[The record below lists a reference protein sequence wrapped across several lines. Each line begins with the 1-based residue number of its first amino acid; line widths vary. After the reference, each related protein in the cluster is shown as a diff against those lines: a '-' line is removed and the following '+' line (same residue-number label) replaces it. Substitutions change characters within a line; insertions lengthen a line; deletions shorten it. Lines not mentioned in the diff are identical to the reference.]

1 MQTNPIQPSHRP
13 SQAPQEGPHAA
24 PAPASAHIVDVL
36 IAERAPKL
44 AASRWWPI
52 VRPGLNRLLG
62 RGAAVRMAD
71 VIGPMRGRDAIDW
84 ISQLLRLDVRIEGL
98 EHVPEAG
105 ACVLVANH
113 PTGIADGIALHDALK
128 PRRPDLMFYANA
140 DAHRVCP
147 GLIDVLVPVEW
158 ELHKRTREKTRETLR
173 LTGIVMD
180 EGRPLVVFPAGRLA
194 RMQNGRLVDPEW
206 IGSAISIARKQ
217 AVPVIPVFM
226 TGPHNFWFHGLARIS
241 SELRDITL
249 FHELLNKRGGT
260 FTVRFG
266 APIPPDALAGEAT
279 AVTRAV
285 KDHVEGA
292 LAMRPDAVFQGLQV
306 RHHQA

>member
-1 MQTNPIQPSHRP
+1 MSTSPT
-13 SQAPQEGPHAA
+13 
-24 PAPASAHIVDVL
+24 PATAHIIDIL
-36 IAERAPKL
+36 IAERAPTL
-44 AASRWWPI
+44 AASPWWPM
-52 VRPGLNRLLG
+52 VRPCLNALLG
-62 RGAAVRMAD
+62 RAAAVRMAD
-71 VIGPMRGRDAIDW
+71 VIGPMRGREALDW

-113 PTGIADGIALHDALK
+113 PTGIADGIALYDALK

-173 LTGIVMD
+173 LTGQVM
-180 EGRPLVVFPAGRLA
+180 EAGRPLVVFPAGKLA
-194 RMQNGRLVDPEW
+194 RVMGGRLVDPEW

-217 AVPVIPVFM
+217 AVPVVPIHM
-226 TGPHNFWFHGLARIS
+226 TGPFNFWFHGLDRIS

-249 FHELLNKRGGT
+249 FHELLNKRGGR
-260 FTVRFG
+260 FSVRFG
-266 APIPPDALAGEAT
+266 PSIQPAALAGDTA
-279 AVTRAV
+279 AVTQAV
-285 KDHVEGA
+285 KDHVEQV
-292 LAMRPDAVFQGLQV
+292 LASRLDAVFQGLGT
-306 RHHQA
+306 

>member
-1 MQTNPIQPSHRP
+1 MQTNPIQPADRP
-13 SQAPQEGPHAA
+13 SPP
-24 PAPASAHIVDVL
+24 PPHIVDVL

-44 AASRWWPI
+44 AASPWWP
-52 VRPGLNRLLG
+52 VAQPCLNGLLG

-71 VIGPMRGRDAIDW
+71 VIGPMRGRAALDW
-84 ISQLLRLDVRIEGL
+84 IAQLLRLDVRIEGL
-98 EHVPEAG
+98 EYVPATG

-173 LTGIVMD
+173 LTGVAMD
-180 EGRPLVVFPAGRLA
+180 EGRPLIVFPAGRLA
-194 RMQNGRLVDPEW
+194 RMKAGRLTDPDW
-206 IGSAISIARKQ
+206 MGSAISIARKQ

-226 TGPHNFWFHGLARIS
+226 TGPYNFWFHGLARIS

-249 FHELLNKRGGT
+249 FHELLNKRGGR
-260 FTVRFG
+260 FTIRFG
-266 APIPPDALAGEAT
+266 APIAPDALAGEVS
-279 AVTRAV
+279 AVTLAI

-292 LAMRPDAVFQGLQV
+292 LAARPDAVFRGVQPPPDP
-306 RHHQA
+306 A

>member
-1 MQTNPIQPSHRP
+1 MQTDPIQPAE
-13 SQAPQEGPHAA
+13 APPQ
-24 PAPASAHIVDVL
+24 ASAHIVDVL

-44 AASRWWPI
+44 AAAPWWP
-52 VRPGLNRLLG
+52 VARPCLNGLLG

-71 VIGPMRGRDAIDW
+71 MIAPMPGRAALDW
-84 ISQLLRLDVRIEGL
+84 ISQLLRLKVRIEGL
-98 EHVPEAG
+98 EHVPAAG

-113 PTGIADGIALHDALK
+113 PTGIADGIALYDALK

-140 DAHRVCP
+140 DAHRICP

-158 ELHKRTREKTRETLR
+158 ELHKRTRDKTRETLR
-173 LTGIVMD
+173 LTGVVMD
-180 EGRPLVVFPAGRLA
+180 QGRPLVVFPAGRLA
-194 RMQNGRLVDPEW
+194 RMQSGRLVDPEW

-217 AVPVIPVFM
+217 RVPVIPVFM
-226 TGPHNFWFHGLARIS
+226 TGPYNFWFHGLATIS

-266 APIPPDALAGEAT
+266 APIAPDALAGEAT
-279 AVTRAV
+279 AVTRAI

-292 LAMRPDAVFQGLQV
+292 LAARPDAVFTGIGP
-306 RHHQA
+306 